1 MVNMILVLCQVHK
14 RRKAL
19 SYSDLVSGISIPIMN
34 NVRGVPFCATVN
46 LDVENKIVH
55 LIKAT

>member
-1 MVNMILVLCQVHK
+1 MILVLCQVHK